1 MSRFSRARATPTV
14 EGRRAVIEALRAG
27 REIHLI
33 LLADGTDAGAQVQEI
48 LSLAQAA
55 AIPVQTEP
63 RHELDRRAA
72 TKHHQG
78 VIATVSD
85 ARYTEL
91 EALISGA
98 QASGTPPLIVLLDG
112 IQDPQN
118 LGAIARTVDAAGG
131 HGLVVPERRAVG
143 VTPGALRASA
153 GALEH
158 VPVARVTNLSR
169 AIEELK
175 GAGIW
180 AVGLDMAGGQSYTK
194 VDFARPTAIIV
205 GSEGAGLSRL
215 VREKCDLLA
224 AIPLKGKLASLN
236 ASAAAA
242 IVLYEAVRQREMM
255 ASSY

>member
-55 AIPVQTEP
+55 AIPVQTAP
-63 RHELDRRAA
+63 RHELDRRSA
-72 TKHHQG
+72 TRRHQG

-98 QASGTPPLIVLLDG
+98 QASGAPPLIVVLDG

-175 GAGIW
+175 RAGIW
-180 AVGLDMAGGQSYTK
+180 AVGLDMAGGQAYTK
-194 VDFARPTAIIV
+194 VDFTRPTAIIV
-205 GSEGAGLSRL
+205 GSEGEGLSRL

-242 IVLYEAVRQREMM
+242 IVLYEAVRQRSM
-255 ASSY
+255 

>member
-14 EGRRAVIEALRAG
+14 EGRRAVLEALRAG
-27 REIHLI
+27 REVHHI
-33 LLADGTDAGAQVQEI
+33 LLADGADDGPQVQEI

-55 AIPVQTEP
+55 AVPVQTAP
-63 RHELDRRAA
+63 RQELDRRAA

-78 VIATVSD
+78 VIASVSA
-85 ARYTEL
+85 ARYAGL
-91 EALISGA
+91 KALIADA
-98 QASGTPPLIVLLDG
+98 QASGAPALIVVLDG

-131 HGLVVPERRAVG
+131 QGIVVPERRAVG
-143 VTPGALRASA
+143 ITPGALRASA

-180 AVGLDMAGGQSYTK
+180 AVGLDMAGGQAYTE
-194 VDFARPTAIIV
+194 VDYTRPTAIIV
-205 GSEGAGLSRL
+205 GGEGEGLSRL
-215 VREKCDLLA
+215 VREKCDVLA
-224 AIPLKGKLASLN
+224 AIPLRGKIASLN
-236 ASAAAA
+236 ASVAAA
-242 IVLYEAVRQREMM
+242 IVLYEAVRQRS
-255 ASSY
+255 A

>member
-1 MSRFSRARATPTV
+1 M
-14 EGRRAVIEALRAG
+14 RAG
-27 REIHLI
+27 RKVHHI
-33 LLADGTDAGAQVQEI
+33 LLADGMDDGPQIQEI

-55 AIPVQTEP
+55 SVPVQTAP

-78 VIATVSD
+78 VIAAVAA
-85 ARYTEL
+85 ARYTGI
-91 EALISGA
+91 EALIAGA
-98 QASGTPPLIVLLDG
+98 QAGGAPPLIVVLDG

-118 LGAIARTVDAAGG
+118 LGAIARTLDAAGG

-175 GAGIW
+175 RAGIW
-180 AVGLDMAGGQSYTK
+180 AVGLDMAGAHAYTE
-194 VDFARPTAIIV
+194 VDFTRPTAIIV
-205 GSEGAGLSRL
+205 GSEGEGLSRL
-215 VREKCDLLA
+215 AREKCDVLA

-236 ASAAAA
+236 ASVAAA
-242 IVLYEAVRQREMM
+242 IALYEAVRQR
-255 ASSY
+255 SK